1 MPNATSEVT
10 TTTISAGYDK
20 QDDSNKKNNN
30 NNNDN
35 NNTDRNY
42 NGSTNIKQKSA
53 VVTSALPYA
62 NGEIHIGHIASTY
75 LPADIFTRFCRLTG
89 KEIYHVCASDDFGT
103 PVLIRAEKENKT
115 PAEYVG
121 FWNKRDY
128 EDFKLFGIS
137 FDFFYKTSSKEN
149 VEFVQFVFKRLYK
162 NGHIYEQD
170 VVQFYCQYDDK
181 FLPDRYVIGK
191 CPNCGAENQYSDLC
205 EKCGKV
211 PDQILDPKCA
221 ICGRPPIKKSSK
233 HYFFKLSNFS
243 KQLKEWLNRNA
254 NLQSDIK
261 NYVINWI
268 DEGLE
273 DWDITRDLSWGVPIP
288 MPDAKGKVFYGWFDN
303 HLCYISTLNTLIQKQ
318 HKKAQ
323 DKERQKQQIQQQ
335 NQESYSYSYYS
346 SSEREPET
354 KTEESAKEEEQQ
366 QQNYDI
372 DAGKK
377 YWNNSEIYHFIGKDI
392 VYHHY
397 LFLPAMRMG
406 INEEYKLPDYIPTR
420 GHLMLQ
426 NQKISKSRN
435 WYIGLRDF
443 ASDFNPDYLRFY
455 IASIAPYSQSDV
467 NFDWDVFF
475 EKINNE
481 LIANIGNFINR
492 ALYFVQKTFDSR
504 VPKPSSEYDLED
516 RTSISEIEKIA
527 DEVGELI
534 DRNEFDRALKRILKF
549 ATHFNQ
555 YFQKKQPWS
564 NQATANTTLFI
575 AVNAVRSLAI
585 MLEPFI
591 PISSEKVWSQ
601 LGFDNNNND
610 NNIESKISIGSS
622 SSGGD
627 TNVGDNSR
635 SGSSNS
641 IHKQQW
647 TSASEIKIQ
656 PGHILGRIEPIFR
669 KIQPKDIQLQKAK
682 LGKQEERQQQQ
693 EQKQQQRK

>member
-1 MPNATSEVT
+1 MPKTNGEI
-10 TTTISAGYDK
+10 TIMDHDDK
-20 QDDSNKKNNN
+20 EYKKNSNNINTNNNTNGNYNNDNNNINKKNNN
-30 NNNDN
+30 SN
-35 NNTDRNY
+35 R
-42 NGSTNIKQKSA
+42 KKSA

-89 KEIYHVCASDDFGT
+89 REIYHVCASDDFGT

-115 PAEYVG
+115 PAEYVDL
-121 FWNKRDY
+121 WNKRDY
-128 EDFKLFGIS
+128 EDFKSFGIS

-149 VEFVQFVFKRLYK
+149 IEFVQYVFKRLYE
-162 NGHIYEQD
+162 NAHIYEQD
-170 VVQFYCQYDDK
+170 VIQLYCQYDDK

-221 ICGRPPIKKSSK
+221 ICNRPPIKKSSK

-243 KQLKEWLNRNA
+243 KQLKEWLNSNT
-254 NLQSDIK
+254 NLQPDIK

-273 DWDITRDLSWGVPIP
+273 DWDITRDLSWGVAIP

-303 HLCYISTLNTLIQKQ
+303 HLCYISTLNTYIQK
-318 HKKAQ
+318 K
-323 DKERQKQQIQQQ
+323 
-335 NQESYSYSYYS
+335 S
-346 SSEREPET
+346 SGT
-354 KTEESAKEEEQQ
+354 VDGKT
-366 QQNYDI
+366 
-372 DAGKK
+372 
-377 YWNNSEIYHFIGKDI
+377 YWNDSEIYHFIGKDI

-406 INEEYKLPDYIPTR
+406 IDKEYKLPDFIPTR

-435 WYIGLRDF
+435 WYISLRDF
-443 ASDFNPDYLRFY
+443 TSIFNPDYLRFY
-455 IASIAPYSQSDV
+455 IASIAPYSQTDV
-467 NFDWDVFF
+467 NFDWEVFS

-492 ALYFVQKTFDSR
+492 ALYFVQKTFDSK
-504 VPKPSSEYDLED
+504 VPQPSSEYDLED
-516 RTSISEIEKIA
+516 RNSIVEIEKIA
-527 DEVGELI
+527 YEVADLI
-534 DRNEFDRALKRILKF
+534 YKNEFDRALKRILKF

-564 NQATANTTLFI
+564 NEATANTTLFI

-591 PISSEKVWSQ
+591 PLSSEKVWSQ
-601 LGFDNNNND
+601 LGISNKGNSADSGSGSSIINDNTSSSNNNN
-610 NNIESKISIGSS
+610 
-622 SSGGD
+622 
-627 TNVGDNSR
+627 NV
-635 SGSSNS
+635 
-641 IHKQQW
+641 HKQQW
-647 TSASEIKIQ
+647 KSASEIKIP
-656 PGHILGRIEPIFR
+656 PGHVIGRVEPIFR
-669 KIQPKDIQLQKAK
+669 KIQPKDIELQKTK
-682 LGKQEERQQQQ
+682 LERQQQQ
-693 EQKQQQRK
+693 QQE

>member
-1 MPNATSEVT
+1 MPKLNGKI
-10 TTTISAGYDK
+10 TTIDYHGESHNDEYI
-20 QDDSNKKNNN
+20 KNNN
-30 NNNDN
+30 TNNSDTNVSESPNNNSN
-35 NNTDRNY
+35 SNKN
-42 NGSTNIKQKSA
+42 KSA

-75 LPADIFTRFCRLTG
+75 LPADIFTRFCRLTRR
-89 KEIYHVCASDDFGT
+89 EIYHVCASDDFGT
-103 PVLIRAEKENKT
+103 PVLIRAEKENKS
-115 PAEYVG
+115 PAEYVDL
-121 FWNKRDY
+121 WNKRDY

-149 VEFVQFVFKRLYK
+149 IEFVQYVFKRLYE

-170 VVQFYCQYDDK
+170 VIQFYCQYDDK

-221 ICGRPPIKKSSK
+221 ICNRPPIKKSSK

-243 KQLKEWLNRNA
+243 LQLKEWLNSNT
-254 NLQSDIK
+254 NLQPDIK
-261 NYVINWI
+261 NYVTNWI

-288 MPDAKGKVFYGWFDN
+288 MPDAKGKGFYGWFDN
-303 HLCYISTLNTLIQKQ
+303 HLCYISTLNTYIQK
-318 HKKAQ
+318 
-323 DKERQKQQIQQQ
+323 KQQKK
-335 NQESYSYSYYS
+335 S
-346 SSEREPET
+346 SGT
-354 KTEESAKEEEQQ
+354 D
-366 QQNYDI
+366 ND
-372 DAGKK
+372 GKR
-377 YWNNSEIYHFIGKDI
+377 YWNGSEIYHFIGKDI

-406 INEEYKLPDYIPTR
+406 IDEEYKLPDYIPTR

-435 WYIGLRDF
+435 WYISLRDF
-443 ASDFNPDYLRFY
+443 TSVFNPDYLRFY
-455 IASIAPYSQSDV
+455 IASIAPFSQTDV
-467 NFDWDVFF
+467 NFDWDVFC

-492 ALYFVQKTFDSR
+492 ALYFVQKKFDSK
-504 VPKPSSEYDLED
+504 VPQPSSEYDLED
-516 RTSISEIEKIA
+516 RNSIVEIEKIA
-527 DEVGELI
+527 EEVGDLI
-534 DRNEFDRALKRILKF
+534 YKNEFDRALKRILKF

-564 NQATANTTLFI
+564 NEATANTTLFI

-591 PISSEKVWSQ
+591 PLSSEKVWSQ
-601 LGFDNNNND
+601 LGIDNGSRHASSSVRNNNTSN
-610 NNIESKISIGSS
+610 GSS
-622 SSGGD
+622 TSDRNDS
-627 TNVGDNSR
+627 NYNSV
-635 SGSSNS
+635 
-641 IHKQQW
+641 HKQQW
-647 TSASEIKIQ
+647 KSASEIRIRS
-656 PGHILGRIEPIFR
+656 GHIIGRVEPIFR
-669 KIQPKDIQLQKAK
+669 KIQPKDIELQKAK
-682 LGKQEERQQQQ
+682 LGIQQQ
-693 EQKQQQRK
+693 EQEQEQQ

>member
-1 MPNATSEVT
+1 MPNTTSEVT
-10 TTTISAGYDK
+10 MSNDGY
-20 QDDSNKKNNN
+20 N
-30 NNNDN
+30 NNNDYDRKKNISNDN
-35 NNTDRNY
+35 NNDNSRN
-42 NGSTNIKQKSA
+42 KHKSA

-62 NGEIHIGHIASTY
+62 NGEIHIGHVASTY

-89 KEIYHVCASDDFGT
+89 RDIYHVCASDDFGT

-115 PAEYVG
+115 PAEYVDL
-121 FWNKRDY
+121 WNKRDY

-149 VEFVQFVFKRLYK
+149 IEFVQYVFKRLYE
-162 NGHIYEQD
+162 NGHVYEQD

-181 FLPDRYVIGK
+181 FLPDRYVIGR

-221 ICGRPPIKKSSK
+221 ICNRPPIKKSSK
-233 HYFFKLSNFS
+233 HYFFKLSSFS
-243 KQLKEWLNRNA
+243 LQLKEWLNSNT
-254 NLQSDIK
+254 NLQPDIK
-261 NYVINWI
+261 NYVTNWI

-303 HLCYISTLNTLIQKQ
+303 HLCYISTLNTLIQEQQ
-318 HKKAQ
+318 HKKVQAKQKEEKQRRQQ
-323 DKERQKQQIQQQ
+323 DH
-335 NQESYSYSYYS
+335 NLS
-346 SSEREPET
+346 SSETKEREI
-354 KTEESAKEEEQQ
+354 EEQQ
-366 QQNYDI
+366 GYNEDT
-372 DAGKK
+372 GKK
-377 YWNNSEIYHFIGKDI
+377 YWNKSEIYHFIGKDI

-406 INEEYKLPDYIPTR
+406 MNEEYKLPDYIPTR

-443 ASDFNPDYLRFY
+443 ISVFNPDYLRFY
-455 IASIAPYSQSDV
+455 IASITPYSQSDI
-467 NFDWDVFF
+467 NFDWDNFS

-504 VPKPSSEYDLED
+504 VPNPSPEYDLED

-534 DRNEFDRALKRILKF
+534 YKNEFDRALKRILKF
-549 ATHFNQ
+549 ATYFNQ

-564 NQATANTTLFI
+564 NQATANTTLYI
-575 AVNAVRSLAI
+575 SVNAVRSLAI

-591 PISSEKVWSQ
+591 PLSSEKIWSQ
-601 LGFDNNNND
+601 LGMV
-610 NNIESKISIGSS
+610 GSS
-622 SSGGD
+622 
-627 TNVGDNSR
+627 VGSVHD
-635 SGSSNS
+635 
-641 IHKQQW
+641 QQW
-647 TSASEIKIQ
+647 TSSSEIKV
-656 PGHILGRIEPIFR
+656 PSGHLLGGNIEPLFSKIEPKEIEKR
-669 KIQPKDIQLQKAK
+669 KTN
-682 LGKQEERQQQQ
+682 LGKRSG
-693 EQKQQQRK
+693 